1 MKIFVSGATGSI
13 GAHLVKILSERGDTI
28 HALVRSTEKARSLS
42 FDNVFP
48 FHGDI
53 TDKESVDRAMK
64 GCEQAY
70 HVAAYA
76 EVWAKDTGFF
86 YDINVQGTVN
96 VMQSALDHKVK
107 RVVFTSTAGVL
118 GPSINGVI
126 TEEKIRD
133 IDLFNEYEGSKLMAE
148 SVVKD
153 FVNLKGL
160 DVVIVSPTRVYGPFL
175 FGDPSSTTLVI
186 HKYVNEGWRL
196 YPGDGTGIGNYV
208 YIEDVALGHIQAMEK
223 GKTGETY
230 LLGGENYSYKEFFS
244 MLGMVSGIHRMMIKI
259 PMWMQLFYARVQLFM
274 AIWFKRKPELTPK
287 WVVRGKYHYELS
299 PEKAI
304 RELGLNVT
312 PFKEGLE
319 KSVEWVRSLK
329 S

>member
-13 GAHLVKILSERGDTI
+13 GSHLVKILSERGDTI
-28 HALVRSTEKARSLS
+28 HALVRSTEKARNLS
-42 FDNVFP
+42 FDNVSLFQ
-48 FHGDI
+48 GDI

-70 HVAAYA
+70 HVAAYVQ
-76 EVWAKDTGFF
+76 VWAKDTGIF
-86 YDINVQGTVN
+86 YDINVRGTVN
-96 VMQSALDHKVK
+96 VMQSALEHKIN
-107 RVVFTSTAGVL
+107 RVVFTSTAGIF

-126 TEEKIRD
+126 TEDKIRD

-148 SVVKD
+148 SKVKD
-153 FVNLKGL
+153 FVNIKGL

-186 HKYVNEGWRL
+186 HKYVNHGWRL
-196 YPGDGTGIGNYV
+196 YPGDGKGVGNYV
-208 YIEDVALGHIQAMEK
+208 YIEDVAMGHILAMEK

-230 LLGGENYSYKEFFS
+230 LLGGENYSYIEFFN
-244 MLGMVSGIHRMMIKI
+244 MLGQVSGIRRVMIKI
-259 PMWMQLFYARVQLFM
+259 PMWMQLFYARLQLFM
-274 AIWFKRKPELTPK
+274 AILSGRKPELTPK
-287 WVVRGKYHYELS
+287 WVVRGKYHNELS

-304 RELGLNVT
+304 RELGLPLT
-312 PFKEGLE
+312 PLKEGLE